1 MTMMCSDVVI
11 CLPYFFLTVVH
22 LIHNHPYWCSYYTC
36 IKQYYEVNFAIV
48 LQLFNLLQDYEE
60 EDMGEEP
67 IIHDE
72 F

>member
-22 LIHNHPYWCSYYTC
+22 LIHNLPYWCSYYAC
-36 IKQYYEVNFAIV
+36 IKQYCEVNFAIV
-48 LQLFNLLQDYEE
+48 LQLFNSLQDYEE